1 MLFNFKYSHLVG
13 SYCNTA
19 YSLFKGMVEVYN
31 ISCFIPLIDI
41 NNL

>member
-19 YSLFKGMVEVYN
+19 YSLFEGMVKVYN
-31 ISCFIPLIDI
+31 ISCFIPLIAN